1 MSKEMIRKKSVVGIL
16 LLFLLICQFNTNGQ
30 IAKDAEASEYN
41 RNNPE
46 MEEWLQDSG
55 FGIFMH
61 WSMDSQLGTVISHTI
76 VGSSEE
82 YQERYYNELP
92 KTFNPYKYNALEI
105 ARLAKLSG
113 AKYMVLTTKHHSGF
127 CMWDTKTT
135 DFDIMNTPYKKD
147 IVREYVDACRE
158 MGLKVGFYYSPEDW
172 LFVKNKNALIKRRDR
187 ATIAKPFRK
196 EYDVFMQDQLRE
208 LLTNYGKIDIMFLDG
223 GYWPPAKK
231 ICWELQP
238 DILITRGAL
247 NSPEQTV
254 ADVSQDDAW
263 EACITMNNQWAYK
276 PTNKKIKHGT
286 RLIEILIETRCKGGA
301 LVLNVGPKPNGEL
314 DIVEE
319 ENLREVAAW
328 NFVNQEALYNVRPW
342 VVSKES
348 NIWLSKAK
356 KENTVYAYITK
367 TDWKRGDRKNFI
379 LKSVKAT
386 ANTKISVLG
395 QNDLVCEYQSVIPTS
410 KFNQTANGLEISVV
424 RAQRIYNANDW
435 DNPIVVKLENVEA
448 AMTPVVPVTIDP
460 IRISSDRIEMS
471 GKLSE
476 VDSSEDLKVGF
487 LYREYGGFHESIYS
501 DKWEITKLKK
511 YKTGEIFKANLKK
524 LKADKDYQIRTV
536 VEQNGVLIPGKII
549 KCRKL
554 KKKAH

>member
-1 MSKEMIRKKSVVGIL
+1 MNNKVYIVMIICLMLFSREGIA
-16 LLFLLICQFNTNGQ
+16 Q
-30 IAKDAEASEYN
+30 ISKDALASDYN
-41 RNNPE
+41 KNKPE
-46 MEEWLQDSG
+46 LEEWLQDAG
-55 FGIFMH
+55 FGLFLH

-76 VGSSEE
+76 VGSSED

-92 KTFNPYKYNALEI
+92 KTFNPKDFDAMEM
-105 ARLAKLSG
+105 ARLAKLAG

-135 DFDIMNTPYKKD
+135 DFNIMNTPYEKD
-147 IVREYVDACRE
+147 IVKEYVDACRA
-158 MGLKVGFYYSPEDW
+158 MDLKVGFYYSPEDW
-172 LFVKNKNALIKRRDR
+172 LFLRNKGALIKRRNR
-187 ATIAKPFRK
+187 EEIAKPFRK

-208 LLTNYGKIDIMFLDG
+208 LLTNYGKIDVMFLDG

-254 ADVSQDDAW
+254 SDLARDEAW

-328 NFVNQEALYNVRPW
+328 NFVHQEALYNVRPW
-342 VVSKES
+342 IVTNEG
-348 NIWLSKAK
+348 NIWMSRSKDNKA
-356 KENTVYAYITK
+356 VYAYITK
-367 TDWKRGDRKNFI
+367 IDWERGDRKEFT

-386 ANTKISVLG
+386 KDTKISVIG
-395 QNDLVCEYQSVIPTS
+395 QNDLVCEYQYIVPDSRL
-410 KFNQTANGLEISVV
+410 KQTNEGLEISVV

-435 DNPIVVKLENVEA
+435 DNPIVVKLENVEP
-448 AMTPVVPVTIDP
+448 AMNPVKAITIEPVRTSPTTIQMTG
-460 IRISSDRIEMS
+460 SIENVTD
-471 GKLSE
+471 GE
-476 VDSSEDLKVGF
+476 VLKVGF
-487 LYREYGGFHESIYS
+487 LYREYGGFHESIYNDHWDMTS
-501 DKWEITKLKK
+501 LKK
-511 YKTGEIFKANLKK
+511 YKPGQKFDSNLKK
-524 LKADKDYQIRTV
+524 LDPKKDYEIRSV
-536 VEQNGVLIPGKII
+536 VEQNGILIPGNII
-549 KCRKL
+549 RCKKL
-554 KKKAH
+554 K

>member
-1 MSKEMIRKKSVVGIL
+1 MNNKVYIVMIICLMLFSREGIA
-16 LLFLLICQFNTNGQ
+16 Q
-30 IAKDAEASEYN
+30 ISKDALASDYN
-41 RNNPE
+41 KNKPE
-46 MEEWLQDSG
+46 LEEWLQDAG
-55 FGIFMH
+55 FGLFLH

-76 VGSSEE
+76 VGSSED

-92 KTFNPYKYNALEI
+92 KTFNPKDFDAMEM
-105 ARLAKLSG
+105 ARLAKLAG

-135 DFDIMNTPYKKD
+135 DFNIMNTPYEKD
-147 IVREYVDACRE
+147 IVKEYVDACRA
-158 MGLKVGFYYSPEDW
+158 MDLKVGFYYSPEDW
-172 LFVKNKNALIKRRDR
+172 LFLRNKGALIKRRNR
-187 ATIAKPFRK
+187 EEIAKPFRK

-208 LLTNYGKIDIMFLDG
+208 LLTNYGKIDVMFLDG

-254 ADVSQDDAW
+254 SDLPRDEAW

-328 NFVNQEALYNVRPW
+328 NFVHQEALYNVRPW
-342 VVSKES
+342 IVTNEG
-348 NIWLSKAK
+348 NIWMSRSKDNKA
-356 KENTVYAYITK
+356 VYAYITK
-367 TDWKRGDRKNFI
+367 IDWERGDRKEFT

-386 ANTKISVLG
+386 KDTKISVIG
-395 QNDLVCEYQSVIPTS
+395 QNDLVCEYQYIVPDSRL
-410 KFNQTANGLEISVV
+410 KQTNEGLEISVV

-435 DNPIVVKLENVEA
+435 DNPIVVKLENVEP
-448 AMTPVVPVTIDP
+448 AMNPVKAITIDP
-460 IRISSDRIEMS
+460 VRTSPTTIQMTGSIENVSDGEA
-471 GKLSE
+471 
-476 VDSSEDLKVGF
+476 LKVGF
-487 LYREYGGFHESIYS
+487 LYREYGGFHESIYYDHWDMTS
-501 DKWEITKLKK
+501 LKK
-511 YKTGEIFKANLKK
+511 YKPGQKYDSNLKK
-524 LKADKDYQIRTV
+524 LDPKKDYEIRSV
-536 VEQNGVLIPGKII
+536 VEQNGILIPGNII
-549 KCRKL
+549 RCKKL
-554 KKKAH
+554 K

>member
-1 MSKEMIRKKSVVGIL
+1 MLGRLSFGVLLMVFFSVTIAKA
-16 LLFLLICQFNTNGQ
+16 Q
-30 IAKDAEASEYN
+30 IAADAKASDYN
-41 RNNPE
+41 RNNPK
-46 MEEWLQDSG
+46 MEEWLQDAG
-55 FGIFMH
+55 FGLFMH

-76 VGSSEE
+76 VGSSED
-82 YQERYYNELP
+82 YQDRYYNELP
-92 KTFNPYKYNALEI
+92 KTFNPNKYDAMEV

-135 DFDIMNTPYKKD
+135 DFNIMNTPYQKD
-147 IVREYVDACRE
+147 IVKEYVDACRK

-172 LFVKNKNALIKRRDR
+172 LFLRKKGALIKRRNRDV
-187 ATIAKPFRK
+187 IAKPFRK

-231 ICWELQP
+231 ICWEIQP

-254 ADVSQDDAW
+254 ADVIQHDAW

-319 ENLREVAAW
+319 ETLREVAAW
-328 NFVNQEALYNVRPW
+328 NFVNSEALYNVRPW
-342 VVSKES
+342 IIAREN
-348 NIWLSKAK
+348 NIWFSKSK
-356 KENTVYAYITK
+356 DSNTIYAYITK
-367 TDWKRGDRKNFI
+367 IDWERGDRKKFL

-386 ANTKISVLG
+386 ANTKISVVG
-395 QNDLVCEYQSVIPTS
+395 QNDLVCEYQYIIPTS
-410 KFNQTANGLEISVV
+410 KYNQSKAGLEISVV

-435 DNPIVVKLENVEA
+435 DNPIVVKLENVEP
-448 AMTPVVPVTIDP
+448 AMEPVTPVTMEPVRT
-460 IRISSDRIEMS
+460 SADRITMKGS
-471 GKLSE
+471 IDNAAKNQSLRI
-476 VDSSEDLKVGF
+476 GF
-487 LYREYGGFHESIYS
+487 KYRVYGGFHESIYS
-501 DKWEITKLKK
+501 DKWESTPLKKWQSGKVFETKLKK
-511 YKTGEIFKANLKK
+511 LDGT
-524 LKADKDYQIRTV
+524 KDYQIRTV
-536 VEQNGVLIPGKII
+536 VEQNGVIIEGKII

-554 KKKAH
+554 KQAH

>member
-1 MSKEMIRKKSVVGIL
+1 
-16 LLFLLICQFNTNGQ
+16 
-30 IAKDAEASEYN
+30 
-41 RNNPE
+41 
-46 MEEWLQDSG
+46 
-55 FGIFMH
+55 
-61 WSMDSQLGTVISHTI
+61 
-76 VGSSEE
+76 
-82 YQERYYNELP
+82 
-92 KTFNPYKYNALEI
+92 
-105 ARLAKLSG
+105 
-113 AKYMVLTTKHHSGF
+113 
-127 CMWDTKTT
+127 
-135 DFDIMNTPYKKD
+135 
-147 IVREYVDACRE
+147 
-158 MGLKVGFYYSPEDW
+158 
-172 LFVKNKNALIKRRDR
+172 
-187 ATIAKPFRK
+187 
-196 EYDVFMQDQLRE
+196 
-208 LLTNYGKIDIMFLDG
+208 
-223 GYWPPAKK
+223 
-231 ICWELQP
+231 
-238 DILITRGAL
+238 
-247 NSPEQTV
+247 
-254 ADVSQDDAW
+254 
-263 EACITMNNQWAYK
+263 
-276 PTNKKIKHGT
+276 
-286 RLIEILIETRCKGGA
+286 
-301 LVLNVGPKPNGEL
+301 
-314 DIVEE
+314 
-319 ENLREVAAW
+319 
-328 NFVNQEALYNVRPW
+328 
-342 VVSKES
+342 VSKES

>member
-1 MSKEMIRKKSVVGIL
+1 MIICLMLFSREGIA
-16 LLFLLICQFNTNGQ
+16 Q
-30 IAKDAEASEYN
+30 ISKDALASDYN
-41 RNNPE
+41 KNKPE
-46 MEEWLQDSG
+46 LEEWLQDAG
-55 FGIFMH
+55 FGLFLH

-76 VGSSEE
+76 VGSSED

-92 KTFNPYKYNALEI
+92 KTFNPKDFDAMEM
-105 ARLAKLSG
+105 ARLAKLAG

-135 DFDIMNTPYKKD
+135 DFNIMNTPYEKD
-147 IVREYVDACRE
+147 IVKEYVDACRA
-158 MGLKVGFYYSPEDW
+158 MDLKVGFYYSPEDW
-172 LFVKNKNALIKRRDR
+172 LFLRNKGALIKRRNR
-187 ATIAKPFRK
+187 EEIAKPFRK

-208 LLTNYGKIDIMFLDG
+208 LLTNYGKIDVMFLDG

-254 ADVSQDDAW
+254 SDLARDEAW

-328 NFVNQEALYNVRPW
+328 NFVHQEALYNVRPW
-342 VVSKES
+342 IVTNEG
-348 NIWLSKAK
+348 NIWMSRSKDNKA
-356 KENTVYAYITK
+356 VYAYITK
-367 TDWKRGDRKNFI
+367 IDWERGDRKEFT

-386 ANTKISVLG
+386 KDTKISVIG
-395 QNDLVCEYQSVIPTS
+395 QNDLVCEYQYIVPDSRL
-410 KFNQTANGLEISVV
+410 KQTNEGLEISVV

-435 DNPIVVKLENVEA
+435 DNPIVVKLENVEP
-448 AMTPVVPVTIDP
+448 AMNPVKAITIDP
-460 IRISSDRIEMS
+460 VRTSPTTIQMTGSIENVTD
-471 GKLSE
+471 GE
-476 VDSSEDLKVGF
+476 VLKVGF
-487 LYREYGGFHESIYS
+487 LYREYGGFHESIYNDHWDMTS
-501 DKWEITKLKK
+501 LKK
-511 YKTGEIFKANLKK
+511 YKPGQKFDSNLKK
-524 LKADKDYQIRTV
+524 LDPKKDYEIRSV
-536 VEQNGVLIPGKII
+536 VEQNGILIPGNII
-549 KCRKL
+549 RCKKL
-554 KKKAH
+554 K